1 MKKNLTLLLAL
12 VLMVMLQFTTSQTIQ
27 AQGGTQNDAFLLQ
40 MTTSTGGVVTWSN
53 GACGWSGSQFG
64 PAVTEDI
71 CAPIVWAYDATDSL
85 GCGAITTDLTG
96 KFALIRR
103 GFCGFSLKVW
113 NAQQA
118 GAVGVIIV
126 NHFNAATDDG
136 CTIFGMLG
144 GDSAALVVIPSIFVA
159 RDVGA
164 TLDEAI
170 KSGPTEACFTLPRMF
185 EPYAAYHYAT
195 PATQVDSLVNMA
207 VRYVNRSGFDQ
218 TNVIIKADILEP
230 GTTITS
236 FQVPIDVVAAD
247 QDTIVNM
254 PGYLPSSGVGKYE
267 VVYSNNKYTESRDT
281 AVAAFEITEFT
292 YATDNLVI
300 DPLGVGPS
308 NQQFIDAAFFIQ
320 SGGLVTTNDSPAV
333 ASYVTFGLSNVDS
346 VWVTEPGANVIGITI
361 YNADADGDGTF
372 DLSSSWD
379 DLSAGQVGFASYE
392 FTGNEGVD
400 SLFSVPITDFNG
412 EALTLDSN
420 SAYYVSL
427 FYDGNL
433 AGTGRCVRFSN
444 TTDVNYFG
452 FVGLPTTPLYLGS
465 LFGGGWAGAM
475 VIQRLELEGFN
486 PGSSVKPN
494 LLSDTK
500 ISVSPNPAVDQ
511 VRVDLTLE
519 QEGQGVAVS
528 LLDFTGN
535 QVRSQVFKN
544 FTNGTQITLN
554 ASDLPS
560 GSYVVW
566 VRTAEGSTMKKIM
579 ICH

>member
-1 MKKNLTLLLAL
+1 MKKLFTLFLGLLLTGLFHTVA
-12 VLMVMLQFTTSQTIQ
+12 F
-27 AQGGTQNDAFLLQ
+27 AQGGTENDNFLLK
-40 MTTSTGGVVTWSN
+40 MNTSAGSFTWN
-53 GACGWSGSQFG
+53 KGDCGWNYSLFG
-64 PAVTEDI
+64 PAVTEDF
-71 CAPIVWAYDATDSL
+71 CAPIVWAYDDNGGDSL
-85 GCGAITTDLTG
+85 ACDPISQDLTG
-96 KFALIRR
+96 KIAMIRR
-103 GFCGFSLKVW
+103 GVCNFSLKVYQ
-113 NAQQA
+113 AQQA
-118 GAVGVIIV
+118 GAVAVIIA
-126 NHFNAATDDG
+126 NHFNDLTQTG
-136 CTIFGMLG
+136 CSTIGMSG
-144 GDSAALVVIPSIFVA
+144 GDSATAVVIPSIFVC
-159 RDVGA
+159 RDVA
-164 TLDEAI
+164 TALDEAI
-170 KSGPTEACFTLPRMF
+170 KAGTPEVCFSLPRLYQ
-185 EPYAAYHYAT
+185 PYTAYHYAT
-195 PATQVDSLVNMA
+195 PASQVDSLVNMA

-218 TNVIIKADILEP
+218 TNVIIKADVLEP

-236 FQVPIDVVAAD
+236 IQVPIDVVPAD
-247 QDTIVNM
+247 LDTLVSM

-267 VVYSNNKYTESRDT
+267 VVYSNNKYTESSDSV
-281 AVAAFEITEFT
+281 VAAFEITEFT

-300 DPLGVGPS
+300 NPLGVGPS
-308 NQQFIDAAFFIQ
+308 NEQFIDAAFFIQ

-379 DLSAGQVGFASYE
+379 DLAAGQVGFASYE

-444 TTDVNYFG
+444 TLDVNYFG

-465 LFGGGWAGAM
+465 LFGGGWSGAM